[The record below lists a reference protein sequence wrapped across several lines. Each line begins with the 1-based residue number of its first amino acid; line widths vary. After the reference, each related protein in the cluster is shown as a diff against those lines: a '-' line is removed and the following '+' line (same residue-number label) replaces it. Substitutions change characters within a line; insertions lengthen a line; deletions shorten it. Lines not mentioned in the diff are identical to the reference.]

1 MAPFQFSISAWFFMR
16 VSTLSLL
23 CEPFGERST
32 LAPMA
37 TRRALAL
44 LPFLFLVACRENAP
58 ATTDAGAAAT
68 VTPSAEP
75 TSSASAASNRDAAAA
90 PDASPLT
97 RADEARRIVRAWN
110 DALVKH
116 DVDALTPLY
125 APRVKFYT
133 SEMSRA
139 AVLGAKRRALGP
151 TSTFRQEIIS
161 ELELLPSGDGVTV
174 SFNKRSGPA
183 GKSADVR
190 ATLVLSGN
198 PMAIREERDAAS
210 DARLAPSDLDDRC
223 SNVVTKTVQAM
234 PAVKKVLAGAEAELP
249 KYPDRRMG
257 GMGPVREADGQLTGG
272 LGVHSDERYEALVWY
287 SVSPNG
293 VLEVTAPSAS
303 PNPLPIAPA
312 DAARI
317 SATCKRP

>member
-1 MAPFQFSISAWFFMR
+1 
-16 VSTLSLL
+16 
-23 CEPFGERST
+23 
-32 LAPMA
+32 MA
-37 TRRALAL
+37 TRRALAV
-44 LPFLFLVACRENAP
+44 LVLVSVSALSACRDNAP
-58 ATTDAGAAAT
+58 PAVDAATPPDATSDAAAASSERDA
-68 VTPSAEP
+68 SAERDA
-75 TSSASAASNRDAAAA
+75 TAARDSDASAAS
-90 PDASPLT
+90 
-97 RADEARRIVRAWN
+97 RADDARRIVRAWN

-151 TSTFRQEIIS
+151 KSTFRQEIIS
-161 ELELLPSGDGVTV
+161 ELEILPSGDGVAV

-183 GKSADVR
+183 GKLADVR
-190 ATLVLSGN
+190 ATLVLTGT
-198 PMAIREERDAAS
+198 PMAISQERDAVS

-223 SNVVTKTVQAM
+223 GNVVLKIVQAM

-257 GMGPVREADGQLTGG
+257 GMGPIREADGQLTGG

-293 VLEVTAPSAS
+293 VLEVTAGAS
-303 PNPLPIAPA
+303 PDPLPVAAA
-312 DAARI
+312 DATRI
-317 SATCKRP
+317 AATCKRP